1 MLKFSKKLHKLQL
14 DFWWFVHEKCSYL
27 GQLFPIRKENE
38 FLPVIIKNINP
49 FSCDKWTFNWASLHL
64 IRKSTAIYQK
74 KNKVDVKLSHFSNH
88 FYFSFLTNQKKVT
101 SEKFIFEMY
110 MKKKMLITSRET
122 QYYYKYSDK
131 EIIHTQWWYKNAL
144 NTRSEHLDRNI
155 RVYLYRNIVII
166 KIKLIKSHL
175 TTRIRTFFV
184 TFLGYS
190 FEREQKSFCCY
201 YYRISI
207 NINAGI

>member
-1 MLKFSKKLHKLQL
+1 MINEHLTERVCISFKNQLQ
-14 DFWWFVHEKCSYL
+14 F
-27 GQLFPIRKENE
+27 IR
-38 FLPVIIKNINP
+38 
-49 FSCDKWTFNWASLHL
+49 T
-64 IRKSTAIYQK
+64 K
-74 KNKVDVKLSHFSNH
+74 KNKGDKVDRNVKSF
-88 FYFSFLTNQKKVT
+88 FQSFLFLFLNKKKVT
-101 SEKFIFEMY
+101 SEKLIFEMY

-190 FEREQKSFCCY
+190 FERKTEKLLLLLLSHLD
-201 YYRISI
+201 
-207 NINAGI
+207 